1 MKFLSKEKISNRR
14 YKTPEG
20 YLVCLDA
27 IIARTGSQDYTKAE
41 IFKDSDDDTIV
52 KLYRPEK
59 EVFSPQ
65 TMASFENKPF
75 VDEHPDEDVNVD
87 NHRDY
92 AIGFVRDVRRATI
105 DGEDVLIANL
115 VVTDAEA
122 IAEIESGE
130 KVELSCGYDC
140 DILGE
145 EPNLYQANIRGNH
158 VALCKAGR
166 AGIARIQDSKIKDS
180 FAYIIFK
187 SFDSDKNY
195 EKYKLANDY
204 NIKQAANKLN
214 VKVDVSVTRSGWN
227 NQFTNIKMDVTG
239 DKNQIEKL
247 INYCITKLNLEIDKK
262 QVKDSQVEDSKWY
275 IVYGEESGYMKEFK
289 TLPEA
294 RKFIKET
301 QKFDKREGI
310 EDKYYIEVEVHDSV
324 KDAGTTRRMFRE
336 SEVGDE
342 NSWFGTTEWGTPKGN
357 MYIYKKNGKII
368 AEGSSSGWSG
378 NALQKGEKKEFNSVK
393 ELNKWLNTPIE
404 DSIKDVRTLSI
415 SGWEYRD
422 NDFSKELN
430 ELKQLFNSNNIKEGR
445 NKLNK
450 LLSVARDCLDQIDN
464 ATSHLNGE
472 RKDYYKNIISQLMD
486 LRKQHN
492 LKDGEETMKDSKIN
506 YKGYNIE
513 EVTKL
518 SDKTK
523 RYQFSTSDGDVLTFK
538 SMEEA
543 KSYIDKNLTDSEE
556 IIDNENVEVE
566 DKLIAVEESY
576 INELKRDIQKMGF
589 KVVSIAK
596 YDGKVHFQILSNEG
610 DMDNADL
617 KYYAEQLRRITDK
630 FDRYNIPMTYNIG
643 LQYDGYISA
652 GIDLRKQWIE
662 DSIKDS
668 YIEEW
673 WGQTEEDPRVFAKK
687 YGLTITAL
695 KRNRDEV
702 LYRFSGPSKNI
713 EKAMND
719 GYFYNYEKYVKD
731 SIEDGNEYKRK
742 ELEKDIAKAEKELQE
757 LIRNKEKII
766 KEYINE
772 GYSKELASNK
782 HLKRKIFLESTVA
795 RYKKQ
800 LSQLQDSCKDEAI
813 YKWMADPEDEQD
825 LIDEAKKLGCQLQKI
840 GSLIQVTGPI
850 SKLAKVLGE
859 TEESIIKAS
868 QQRMSTIKK
877 VKDVDTYKEVTQELE
892 KETKK
897 LDSAKVLKLINIA
910 KKAKVVKDS
919 NLGKSKLKNRTKV
932 HLDPSRNSR
941 ASKEALEATY
951 EVVGFWYKGKLV
963 TQDPV
968 TNQEYLDMSGVLIK
982 NVSNGVKSSVNR
994 FQLMDSKVKDVD
1006 PRILPSIE
1014 KLILEAIDLDK
1025 QRDKV
1030 IIQMKKT
1037 PDVFGVDENG
1047 KFIDKNKFV
1056 NNGMVKAIIKKYQD
1070 ILTRWNRIMETNNFL
1085 KNEYFRVRR
1094 IEEGLDAWYLQGLPN
1109 QTTLRTLN
1117 NLKKDYQD
1125 SLDKTYKPG
1134 QKVKISNG
1142 FNLEKETVI
1151 VKKDTGAYILTEDGR
1166 KINKAAIV
1174 DSCKDD
1180 MELSAKTSE
1189 ELDKLMKQYQK
1200 KHPTWKFGE
1209 IKKDKGL
1216 YRCSV
1221 IKDSKVKDDSESY
1234 YLNKAIEYLKKN
1246 PPKWQKDK
1254 WGYTLT
1260 QTEIDKITKKFLKYI
1275 GYKGNEYDFYWEKR
1289 INIGMIIIKAL
1300 DLYKK

>member
-41 IFKDSDDDTIV
+41 IFRDSDDDTIV

-75 VDEHPDEDVNVD
+75 VDEHPEEDVNVD

-92 AIGFVRDVRRATI
+92 AIGFVRDVRRATV

-180 FAYIIFK
+180 FAYIVFK

-195 EKYKLANDY
+195 EKYKFANDY
-204 NIKQAANKLN
+204 NIKQAANKFN
-214 VKVDVSVTRSGWN
+214 VKADVSVTRSGWN
-227 NQFTNIKMDVTG
+227 NQFSNIKMDVTG

-262 QVKDSQVEDSKWY
+262 QVRDSQVEDSKY
-275 IVYGEESGYMKEFK
+275 FVVYGEESGYMKEFK

-294 RKFIKET
+294 KKFIKET
-301 QKFDKREGI
+301 QRFDKQEGI
-310 EDKYYIEVEVHDSV
+310 EDKYYIEVEIHDSIKDDFKQDLEKIIKEYDYIIFDNYKGVFTLRPSKDMYDYYSQAKLTKKLRQLGYNVGAEHAPHQAIIHVIKDSV
-324 KDAGTTRRMFRE
+324 KDSVGSYTTAEIKEAARKLHAQKPYLSIQE
-336 SEVGDE
+336 CYEKVKENIKNGGYLLDSVEDDNYTIKPNYKGS
-342 NSWFGTTEWGTPKGN
+342 NSWG
-357 MYIYKKNGKII
+357 IYKNGKY
-368 AEGSSSGWSG
+368 
-378 NALQKGEKKEFNSVK
+378 
-393 ELNKWLNTPIE
+393 IE
-404 DSIKDVRTLSI
+404 
-415 SGWEYRD
+415 
-422 NDFSKELN
+422 N
-430 ELKQLFNSNNIKEGR
+430 E
-445 NKLNK
+445 
-450 LLSVARDCLDQIDN
+450 
-464 ATSHLNGE
+464 
-472 RKDYYKNIISQLMD
+472 
-486 LRKQHN
+486 
-492 LKDGEETMKDSKIN
+492 
-506 YKGYNIE
+506 
-513 EVTKL
+513 
-518 SDKTK
+518 
-523 RYQFSTSDGDVLTFK
+523 
-538 SMEEA
+538 
-543 KSYIDKNLTDSEE
+543 DSEE
-556 IIDNENVEVE
+556 EALARIEELKKEENKIKTYTIFYENSIRESSQIQIKSKTKEEAVKEAKRKLGREFVRTVDIVEDSLEEEMKNKNEEIVDNENIELE
-566 DKLIAVEESY
+566 DKLIEPEESY
-576 INELKRDIQKMGF
+576 INEFKRDIQKMGF
-589 KVVSIAK
+589 KIVK
-596 YDGKVHFQILSNEG
+596 QGKTFSGRIHFQILSNEG
-610 DMDNADL
+610 DKDNSDL
-617 KYYAEQLRRITDK
+617 KYYAGQLDRIEDK

-652 GIDLRKQWIE
+652 GIDLDKQWVE

-668 YIEEW
+668 YVEEW

-713 EKAMND
+713 EKAMNN

-731 SIEDGNEYKRK
+731 SIKDEKIIIRRASEHKHDGFKGYYGYATVYHPVLGNFTVSEYMGKPMEVRTDGYPWDFLQKNNLNPAQKKWIENNKNVFKKKGGEIIIDDSVEDSIKDGNEAKIK
-742 ELEKDIAKAEKELQE
+742 ELEKDIAKVEKDLQE
-757 LIRNKEKII
+757 HIQNKE
-766 KEYINE
+766 NTS
-772 GYSKELASNK
+772 GWM
-782 HLKRKIFLESTVA
+782 KRKVFLESTIA

-800 LSQLQDSCKDEAI
+800 LSQLQDSC
-813 YKWMADPEDEQD
+813 
-825 LIDEAKKLGCQLQKI
+825 
-840 GSLIQVTGPI
+840 
-850 SKLAKVLGE
+850 
-859 TEESIIKAS
+859 
-868 QQRMSTIKK
+868 
-877 VKDVDTYKEVTQELE
+877 KDVDTYKEVTQELE

-910 KKAKVVKDS
+910 KTAGKVK
-919 NLGKSKLKNRTKV
+919 
-932 HLDPSRNSR
+932 
-941 ASKEALEATY
+941 
-951 EVVGFWYKGKLV
+951 
-963 TQDPV
+963 
-968 TNQEYLDMSGVLIK
+968 
-982 NVSNGVKSSVNR
+982 
-994 FQLMDSKVKDVD
+994 DSKVKDVD
-1006 PRILPSIE
+1006 PRILPAIE

-1085 KNEYFRVRR
+1085 KNEMFRVRR

-1109 QTTLRTLN
+1109 QTTLRNLN
-1117 NLKKDYQD
+1117 NLKKNYQDSKVKDGNLDFIIYSNPKGVSEEREDEVVAILKKYGSVKHTMISGMDKFTLNNDVNTLNKAFKELADKKLIAKLSNGAGFVVKADIRD

-1142 FNLEKETVI
+1142 FNLERETVT

-1166 KINKAAIV
+1166 KINKSAIV

-1189 ELDKLMKQYQK
+1189 ELDNLMKQYQK

-1221 IKDSKVKDDSESY
+1221 IK
-1234 YLNKAIEYLKKN
+1234 N
-1246 PPKWQKDK
+1246 
-1254 WGYTLT
+1254 
-1260 QTEIDKITKKFLKYI
+1260 
-1275 GYKGNEYDFYWEKR
+1275 
-1289 INIGMIIIKAL
+1289 
-1300 DLYKK
+1300 